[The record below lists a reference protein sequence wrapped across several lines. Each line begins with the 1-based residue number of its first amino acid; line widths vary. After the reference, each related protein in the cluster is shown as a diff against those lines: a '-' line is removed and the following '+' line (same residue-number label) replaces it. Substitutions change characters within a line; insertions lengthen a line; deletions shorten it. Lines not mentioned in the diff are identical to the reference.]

1 MAEKTRDKTKIQKK
15 SGTHCPSQDAGGKTN
30 TIKKAPTVRKLF
42 WFSLVFGT
50 LLWVAIDATVET
62 STNTTIE
69 FPLPPSNA
77 LKTKNQLKP
86 LDQAPLPKTIFTDP
100 HIGNMKK
107 HPSKNALP
115 EIEYSTTSGQKT
127 KITQDLF
134 QKNINQFQ
142 PKTNKGKETSGY
154 NRPKIAIVIDD
165 LGIDKK
171 LTLEVINL
179 EPPLTL
185 SFLAYAKDIR
195 IQAEKARKRGHE
207 ILLHVPMEPESNII
221 DPGPNVL
228 LSGLPEDELLTLLR
242 WNLEQLN
249 NYIGIN
255 NHMGSRFTSNL
266 ESMRVVMKEL
276 KQRNLLF
283 LDSLTT
289 NKSTGHIAASEFKV
303 PFITRNIFLDHK
315 DELKIIKQQLVNLK
329 KIARLQGYA
338 IAIGHPRK
346 NTIQAL
352 ASWLADTKKQFDI
365 VSTRKIAD
373 AR

>member
-1 MAEKTRDKTKIQKK
+1 M
-15 SGTHCPSQDAGGKTN
+15 
-30 TIKKAPTVRKLF
+30 
-42 WFSLVFGT
+42 
-50 LLWVAIDATVET
+50 
-62 STNTTIE
+62 
-69 FPLPPSNA
+69 
-77 LKTKNQLKP
+77 
-86 LDQAPLPKTIFTDP
+86 
-100 HIGNMKK
+100 
-107 HPSKNALP
+107 
-115 EIEYSTTSGQKT
+115 
-127 KITQDLF
+127 
-134 QKNINQFQ
+134 
-142 PKTNKGKETSGY
+142 
-154 NRPKIAIVIDD
+154 
-165 LGIDKK
+165 
-171 LTLEVINL
+171 
-179 EPPLTL
+179 
-185 SFLAYAKDIR
+185 SFIAYAKDIR
-195 IQAEKARKRGHE
+195 TQAEKARKRGHE

-228 LSGLPEDELLTLLR
+228 LSGLPEDEILTLLR

-266 ESMRVVMKEL
+266 ESMRIVMKEL

-289 NKSTGHIAASEFKV
+289 SKSTGHIAASEFKV

-315 DELKIIKQQLVNLK
+315 DELKTIKQQLKNLK

-365 VSTRKIAD
+365 VSARKIAG

>member
-15 SGTHCPSQDAGGKTN
+15 SGTHCPSQDSGGTTN
-30 TIKKAPTVRKLF
+30 TNKKAPAVRKLL
-42 WFSLVFGT
+42 WFSIVFVAV
-50 LLWVAIDATVET
+50 LWVTIGVNLET
-62 STNTTIE
+62 KTNTTIE
-69 FPLPPSNA
+69 FPLPPPNT

-86 LDQAPLPKTIFTDP
+86 VDQAPLTKTIFIDP
-100 HIGNMKK
+100 HISNMNKR
-107 HPSKNALP
+107 SGENGLP
-115 EIEYSTTSGQKT
+115 EIDYSTTIGQET
-127 KITQDLF
+127 EITQNQF

-142 PKTNKGKETSGY
+142 PKTNKGKDTSGY

-171 LTLEVINL
+171 LTLEAINL
-179 EPPLTL
+179 EPPLTM
-185 SFLAYAKDIR
+185 SFIAYAKDIR
-195 IQAEKARKRGHE
+195 TQAEKARKRGHE

-228 LSGLPEDELLTLLR
+228 LSGLPEDEILTLLR

-266 ESMRVVMKEL
+266 ESMRIVMKEL

-289 NKSTGHIAASEFKV
+289 SKSTGHIAASEFKV

-315 DELKIIKQQLVNLK
+315 DELKTIKQQLKNLK

-365 VSTRKIAD
+365 VSARKIAG